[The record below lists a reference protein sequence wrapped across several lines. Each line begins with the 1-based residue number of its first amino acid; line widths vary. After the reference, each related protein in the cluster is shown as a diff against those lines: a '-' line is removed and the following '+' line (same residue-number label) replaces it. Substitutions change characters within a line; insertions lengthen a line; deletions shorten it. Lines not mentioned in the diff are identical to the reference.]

1 MVILFGAA
9 GSGKSLQGQTL
20 ADKYDWRWMSIG
32 QLLRECKDPELDAI
46 MKKGELVPDDFV
58 VKMMHGE
65 MMKEVEAGRFVILD
79 GYPRDQWQADWI
91 VENGDEKYLDG
102 AIILDVDHD
111 ELWRRLTK
119 RGRADDTRE
128 AIEKRWS
135 IFEQT
140 IYSMTETLE
149 KHGVKVIHIDGV
161 GAVEEITERIENVL
175 REWNIIDVQES
186 ETK

>member
-1 MVILFGAA
+1 M
-9 GSGKSLQGQTL
+9 
-20 ADKYDWRWMSIG
+20 
-32 QLLRECKDPELDAI
+32 
-46 MKKGELVPDDFV
+46 
-58 VKMMHGE
+58 
-65 MMKEVEAGRFVILD
+65 ILD

-111 ELWRRLTK
+111 ELWRRLTE

-149 KHGVKVIHIDGV
+149 KHGVKVVHIDGV
-161 GAVEEITERIENVL
+161 GTVEEITERIENVL
-175 REWNIIDVQES
+175 REWNIIDVQEA